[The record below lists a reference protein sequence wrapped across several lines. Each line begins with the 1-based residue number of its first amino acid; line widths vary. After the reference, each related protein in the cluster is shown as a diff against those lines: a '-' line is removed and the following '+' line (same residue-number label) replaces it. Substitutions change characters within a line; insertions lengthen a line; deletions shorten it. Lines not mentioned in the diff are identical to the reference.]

1 MGLRIT
7 KDGNHEPEIND
18 RFNRGRAAISKLNS
32 IWLDRD
38 LTSKTKTHIY
48 HAIGKSIITYA
59 AETVWL
65 KAKRQEN

>member
-1 MGLRIT
+1 MIELT
-7 KDGNHEPEIND
+7 EDEQLYQE
-18 RFNRGRAAISKLNS
+18 NS

-59 AETVWL
+59 AETV
-65 KAKRQEN
+65 